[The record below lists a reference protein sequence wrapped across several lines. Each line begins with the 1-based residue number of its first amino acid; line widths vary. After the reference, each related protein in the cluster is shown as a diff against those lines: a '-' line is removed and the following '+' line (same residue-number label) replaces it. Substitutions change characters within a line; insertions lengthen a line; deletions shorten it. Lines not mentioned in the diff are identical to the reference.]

1 MCADKETG
9 YYRSVNNYYQ
19 YILEA
24 QTISIYMFA
33 CTKMKKSIFI
43 TRKKKR
49 FVIGFYQKYN
59 KARLM
64 VIYKRKK
71 KKSD

>member
-9 YYRSVNNYYQ
+9 YSRSVNNYYQ

-43 TRKKKR
+43 TRKKNDLLLVFIKNTTK
-49 FVIGFYQKYN
+49 Q
-59 KARLM
+59 
-64 VIYKRKK
+64 
-71 KKSD
+71 D